1 MAVISSYSTLLTE
14 VASWLARSDLTAAI
28 PGFVQSFE
36 EKFLSDP
43 ENHATWMESALSV
56 TLSSNVAALPS
67 DYLGL
72 RVAYFSGYPPLK
84 RISLEQ
90 LYSRYPRGGSSA
102 GVACFISR
110 NASNFEFG
118 PEIQSGSLLGTYY
131 AKPAL
136 LRNYTTGG
144 ADAVAHFLIVNFPQ
158 LCLWGSILAAEAF
171 IKDDVRVPMWKAAY
185 DMEVETYRNRFAAEK
200 YSGSVPFSV
209 AM

>member
-1 MAVISSYSTLLTE
+1 MAVITSYSTLLTE
-14 VASWLARSDLTAAI
+14 VASWLARSDLTTSI
-28 PGFVQSFE
+28 PGFVQTFE

-43 ENHATWMESALSV
+43 ENHAVWMESALSV
-56 TLSSNVAALPS
+56 TLSNNVAALPT

-84 RISLEQ
+84 RTTLEQ
-90 LYSRYPRGGSSA
+90 LYSRYPRGMGSA
-102 GVACFISR
+102 GVANFIAR
-110 NASNFEFG
+110 NGSNFEFG
-118 PEIQSGSLLGTYY
+118 PETQSGTLKGTYY

-158 LCLWGSILAAEAF
+158 MCLWGSLLAAEPF
-171 IKDDVRVPMWKAAY
+171 LKNDERVPMWKAAL
-185 DMEVETYRNRFAAEK
+185 DMEIDTYRSRFAAEM
-200 YSGSVPFSV
+200 YSGSAPFSV